1 MSAPRPGCSP
11 TPCSASGAS
20 GSSASTS
27 ATRRALR
34 TRRPSTTRSCVSSW
48 ADGTASPSFIPGIP
62 RPARRGSAT
71 LPIIGSARCSWSW
84 RVTPRARPSTA
95 PKGGSSSGPAS
106 PPPPSTLS
114 SRTPREARLTMAKL
128 LFINPLMREEDDPRH
143 VPYGMALLAAIAVR
157 DGHQVQVYDH
167 NAWRASDSV
176 ITQVL
181 EADQWDVVALGGI
194 TTAYRSIKRI
204 VAQAK
209 ELAPR
214 ALVVAGVGF
223 LTSMPHEIM
232 RFLPQVDVGV
242 VGEAF
247 ISFPELLRRVDAD
260 NGDWAAVPGLIWRDP
275 AGKTHLNPEQPLLMD
290 LDSLPYP
297 AWELF
302 PLEVYFKN
310 SMALFS
316 EEGML
321 ARRRLDI
328 NASYGCSL
336 ICRFC
341 FHLGIAGDLEP
352 TTGGDGERDVT
363 FTYKRLIRYHSPRYV
378 VDLVKHARERFGVDF
393 IGFLDENLMTMH
405 QSSGKK
411 WLTSIARLW
420 IEAGLQPQC
429 VRDGVPHD
437 PARCSGVHWGGTSHA
452 TLVSRDLLTVL
463 KRAGCSHLL
472 YGYESFSPRVLKT
485 IGKGATVETNER
497 SLRWTMEAGIRP
509 IPNQMIGFPDEDFDS
524 IRENVHAGN
533 RLGLNASPFFATPY
547 PGTEWYQT
555 YKKRILEQYGGDLE
569 AFLLDLGDAT

>member
-1 MSAPRPGCSP
+1 
-11 TPCSASGAS
+11 
-20 GSSASTS
+20 
-27 ATRRALR
+27 
-34 TRRPSTTRSCVSSW
+34 
-48 ADGTASPSFIPGIP
+48 
-62 RPARRGSAT
+62 
-71 LPIIGSARCSWSW
+71 
-84 RVTPRARPSTA
+84 
-95 PKGGSSSGPAS
+95 
-106 PPPPSTLS
+106 
-114 SRTPREARLTMAKL
+114 MAKV
-128 LFINPLMREEDDPRH
+128 LFVNPMIREEDDPRH
-143 VPYGMALLAAIAVR
+143 VPYGMALLAAIAMR
-157 DGHQVQVYDH
+157 EGHLVQVYDA
-167 NAWRASDSV
+167 NAWRAPESV
-176 ITQVL
+176 LVQIL
-181 EADQWDVVALGGI
+181 KADHWDVIGVGGI
-194 TTAYRSIKRI
+194 TTAYRSIKNI
-204 VAQAK
+204 AKISKEHAPQAQ
-209 ELAPR
+209 
-214 ALVVAGVGF
+214 VVAGGGF
-223 LTSMPHEIM
+223 LTSMPHDIL
-232 RFLPQVDVGV
+232 RLIPQVDIGI

-247 ISFPELLRRVDAD
+247 VSFPEVLRRLDAG
-260 NGDWAAVPGLIWRDP
+260 NRDWAGVRGVAWRDA
-275 AGKTHLNPEQPLLMD
+275 AGRSHLSPEQPLVAD
-290 LDSLPYP
+290 LDQLPYP
-297 AWELF
+297 AWDLF
-302 PLEVYFKN
+302 PLDIYFKN

-321 ARRRLDI
+321 ARRRLDV

-341 FHLGIAGDLEP
+341 FHLGIAGDLEH

-411 WLTSIARLW
+411 WLTEIARLW
-420 IEAGLQPQC
+420 IEEGLQPQC

-524 IRENVHAGN
+524 IRENVHAWN

-569 AFLLDLGDAT
+569 AFLLDLGDATRITAVISKKFNAVELYGLRQLMVQRDLRRIAAYETEWNELHGAANKEEATMSKPRALPA